1 MLIESDND
9 SVSDSSVH
17 TEDSEDESKK
27 YFVKAEE
34 LDEFKQLN
42 KTKMTKM
49 KVAELVDITKK
60 LNIVITKKNPTKAVL
75 MESILNKIS
84 TV

>member
-1 MLIESDND
+1 M
-9 SVSDSSVH
+9 H
-17 TEDSEDESKK
+17 TEDSVNDESNQ
-27 YFVKAEE
+27 YFVQADELEE
-34 LDEFKQLN
+34 IKKLN

-60 LNIVITKKNPTKAVL
+60 LNIVISKKNPTKAIL

-84 TV
+84 ST